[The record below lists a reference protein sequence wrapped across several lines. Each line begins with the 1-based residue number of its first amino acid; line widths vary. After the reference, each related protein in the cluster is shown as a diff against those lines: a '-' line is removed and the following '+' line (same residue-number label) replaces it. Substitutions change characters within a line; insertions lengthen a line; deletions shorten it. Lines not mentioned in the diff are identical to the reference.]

1 MLSWLKKLHRIV
13 DSHDTELRA
22 AHERISQLEKVLR
35 ERTNIAVDV
44 GFRNGNHVIVIG
56 RYKNTDYVQTH
67 SLRDNDVGAIIEQL
81 RMMERYGAVTRVDAP
96 PNIRGAFSR
105 EFRI

>member
-1 MLSWLKKLHRIV
+1 MLSWLKKLRRIV
-13 DSHDTELRA
+13 DSHDAELRA
-22 AHERISQLEKVLR
+22 AHGRISQLEKVLR

-44 GFRNGNHVIVIG
+44 GFRDGNHIIVTG
-56 RYKNTDYVQTH
+56 RYKDADYVQIH

-96 PNIRGAFSR
+96 PNIRSAFSR
-105 EFRI
+105 EFQI